1 MTTRVVLGLF
11 GLLLAVAAVL
21 VVVSASRGTDPVELV
36 VDAVAGDSAP
46 EEFRDRD
53 VLPACGR
60 VVLGQGERVSQV
72 DPAALACLRDGL
84 TDGQGA
90 ELVVVSPTIEGDP
103 VTDHRRVLPDGSAEV
118 WTDMTEDEHGGGWD
132 HGTCATPSGPL
143 ESAC

>member
-1 MTTRVVLGLF
+1 MTKRLVLGVF
-11 GLLLAVAAVL
+11 ALLVAAAAVL
-21 VVVSASRGTDPVELV
+21 VALSASRGTDPVEIV
-36 VDAVAGDSAP
+36 VDAVSGESAP
-46 EEFRDRD
+46 EGFRDRA

-60 VVLGQGERVSQV
+60 VVLGQGERVSRV
-72 DPAALACLRDGL
+72 DPEALACLRDGL

-103 VTDHRRVLPDGSAEV
+103 VTDYRRVLPDGSTEV